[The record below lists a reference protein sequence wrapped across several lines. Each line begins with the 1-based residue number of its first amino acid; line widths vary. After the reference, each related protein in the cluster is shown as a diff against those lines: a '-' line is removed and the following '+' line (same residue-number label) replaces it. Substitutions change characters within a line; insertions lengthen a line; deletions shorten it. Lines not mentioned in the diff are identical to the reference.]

1 MHLYVFYACLIFSS
15 YMLYYWHEN
24 KGCLQWKQTH
34 GRKIPPSVV
43 GTRAGSVPVHHGGGR
58 GMSTGTDPIAEAPS
72 EGLSPHFLR
81 HTPAFPGHEA
91 HRIRKGDGERRFA
104 GACGRPQLS
113 PRPNPLTLTPQRQ
126 YLYAAK
132 VLPLCRKGTTVT
144 LERYYLLGG
153 KVLPF

>member
-1 MHLYVFYACLIFSS
+1 MAWSFLQNDLAAFQNDQAISSFLCYGLATGRQRSWPRAAEIFKIFRNP
-15 YMLYYWHEN
+15 LAP
-24 KGCLQWKQTH
+24 
-34 GRKIPPSVV
+34 RK
-43 GTRAGSVPVHHGGGR
+43 R
-58 GMSTGTDPIAEAPS
+58 MSTGTDPIAEAPS

>member
-1 MHLYVFYACLIFSS
+1 MLFRQDCRIIRINKVDQEGLSPRLRLWSELAQGVFPFIMEEVGECPR
-15 YMLYYWHEN
+15 
-24 KGCLQWKQTH
+24 GQT
-34 GRKIPPSVV
+34 
-43 GTRAGSVPVHHGGGR
+43 
-58 GMSTGTDPIAEAPS
+58 PIAEAPS